1 MTGKCMIF
9 RFDHIFIL
17 YQLKIEPAHE
27 ILELAEPAAIS
38 QERTEQELERIKQR
52 EEATMTELRVF
63 LRDMLKILLRDKRF
77 TYFSNPI
84 DVEDVP
90 DYYDVI
96 ENPMTFSMM
105 LEKVDKHGYSCVK
118 QFTQDIDLIVSNALL
133 YNPDHTTQGKKKQN
147 NRMKFS
153 IIYILG
159 RLLRHRACELRD
171 VCQFHINAELDME
184 FELLCQQVTE
194 TRKQRGDDPRASLPD
209 YVYTEQ
215 AVNRNNIPDEKEH
228 NSSQTDTE
236 HPMDV
241 SNKNLLLN
249 TTDQSDVQL
258 DTSTISTRNS
268 TKRNKININQ
278 RSTLTRRQAKEKE
291 LVNGHNEETVLSAED
306 TESTIEVSTK
316 PPTPTNNTTESQSSP
331 SSSNSIEQPNKKR
344 VKRTVSSIS
353 LSPSKLE
360 TTDNKNKRQR
370 TETIKVCE
378 LLNNHSY
385 EFHF

>member
-1 MTGKCMIF
+1 M
-9 RFDHIFIL
+9 
-17 YQLKIEPAHE
+17 KIEPAQE
-27 ILELAEPAAIS
+27 ILEVVETTTVS
-38 QERTEQELERIKQR
+38 RERTEQELDRIKQR

-96 ENPMTFSMM
+96 ENPMTFSIM

-133 YNPDHTTQGKKKQN
+133 YNPDHTTQGKYP
-147 NRMKFS
+147 NRSYS
-153 IIYILG
+153 ISHLQLSLG

-194 TRKQRGDDPRASLPD
+194 ARKQRGDDPRASLPD
-209 YVYTEQ
+209 YVFTEQ
-215 AVNRNNIPDEKEH
+215 AASANLSTIQDDKEH

-236 HPMDV
+236 HQMDV
-241 SNKNLLLN
+241 SNKNLLN
-249 TTDQSDVQL
+249 TTDQSDAPL

-268 TKRNKININQ
+268 SRRNKSNVSQ

-291 LVNGHNEETVLSAED
+291 LVNGHNEETVLSAD
-306 TESTIEVSTK
+306 DATSTTVTTEVSTK
-316 PPTPTNNTTESQSSP
+316 PPTPTNNIIESQSSP
-331 SSSNSIEQPNKKR
+331 SSSNSNDQSNKKR
-344 VKRTVSSIS
+344 TKRTVSSAS
-353 LSPSKLE
+353 LSPSKLTSVDE
-360 TTDNKNKRQR
+360 TSTDNKNKRPR
-370 TETIKVCE
+370 TEETIQVRRIRE
-378 LLNNHSY
+378 
-385 EFHF
+385 